1 MAVMDTNNII
11 VVSDMH
17 VGCRLG
23 LMHPD
28 GATLD
33 DGGKTM
39 PSPAQRKMWD
49 VWEYF
54 WQEWVPTRTRGEKY
68 VIVINGD
75 AMEGVHHKAI
85 TQWSQNDATDQVNH
99 GVKILGPIVSGK
111 KVLAYYHIRG
121 STAHAG
127 ESGKNEE
134 TLARE
139 LGARPRGSDADEDG
153 DLDLSQGQE
162 GVQHARWEIYKRIG
176 SKNGGEGGS
185 PIHILHTIGTTGSQ
199 HYESTALLKEHI
211 EALVEAARW
220 GREAPGGIV
229 RSHRHRA
236 FQIRIPAILRG
247 LPHSSEAVALIT
259 AGWQMKTPFA
269 HRIAGARVSQPQF
282 GGALVSVHKGEL
294 YGVLYTKPLE
304 RPSDE

>member
-1 MAVMDTNNII
+1 MAVMDTNNIV
-11 VVSDMH
+11 VVSDTH
-17 VGCRLG
+17 IGCRLG

-39 PSPAQRKMWD
+39 PSPAQRKIWA

-54 WQEWVPTRTRGEKY
+54 WQEWVPKKTAGEKY
-68 VIVINGD
+68 VIVVNGD

-85 TQWSQNDATDQVNH
+85 TQWSQNDGVDQVNH
-99 GVKILGPIVSGK
+99 AIKVLGPIVNAK
-111 KVLAYYHIRG
+111 KVQGYYHIRG

-134 TLARE
+134 ALARA
-139 LGARPRGSDADEDG
+139 LGAIPRGGSREDG
-153 DLDLSQGQE
+153 AAPLEE

-176 SKNGGEGGS
+176 SKNGGEGGCS
-185 PIHILHTIGTTGSQ
+185 VHILHTIGTTGSQ
-199 HYESTALLKEHI
+199 HYESTALLKEYI

-229 RSHRHRA
+229 RSHRHRG
-236 FQIRIPAILRG
+236 FQIRVPARLRG
-247 LPHSSEAVALIT
+247 LPESSEGIAAIT

-282 GGALVSVHKGEL
+282 GGVLVRCHHGEL
-294 YGVLYTKPLE
+294 YAVPYVRDLE
-304 RPSDE
+304 RPADE